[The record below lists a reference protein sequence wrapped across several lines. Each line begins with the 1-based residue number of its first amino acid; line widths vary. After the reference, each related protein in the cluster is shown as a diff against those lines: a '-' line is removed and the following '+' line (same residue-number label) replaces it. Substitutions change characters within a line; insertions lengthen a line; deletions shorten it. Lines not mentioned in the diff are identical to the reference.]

1 MEIEKTSDENA
12 NPKIKNGDITRMT
25 AHQYEKK
32 INELLE
38 TIEILESRL
47 LLLNSQKGYAVT
59 KLKDYEEK
67 NDNLQKKFDDKTKE
81 NQKLEEVKNAKEEEI
96 KDLKKNNKIFTQ
108 RNKEKFENLH
118 KDLESKAK
126 TIDKL
131 NEELKDKNQKLRSLS
146 VTHRLNQ
153 NERDIS
159 NKELEEQKRINKQ
172 QNKIILDLNK
182 KLDIINIHK
191 KNEGA
196 LSIEVENLKE
206 DNIRLLEMLKQSN
219 VPSIKI

>member
-1 MEIEKTSDENA
+1 M
-12 NPKIKNGDITRMT
+12 
-25 AHQYEKK
+25 
-32 INELLE
+32 
-38 TIEILESRL
+38 
-47 LLLNSQKGYAVT
+47 
-59 KLKDYEEK
+59 
-67 NDNLQKKFDDKTKE
+67 
-81 NQKLEEVKNAKEEEI
+81 
-96 KDLKKNNKIFTQ
+96 
-108 RNKEKFENLH
+108 
-118 KDLESKAK
+118 
-126 TIDKL
+126 
-131 NEELKDKNQKLRSLS
+131 NEELKEKNKKFRSLS

-172 QNKIILDLNK
+172 QNKRILDLNK

-196 LSIEVENLKE
+196 LLIEVENLKE

>member
-1 MEIEKTSDENA
+1 M
-12 NPKIKNGDITRMT
+12 
-25 AHQYEKK
+25 
-32 INELLE
+32 
-38 TIEILESRL
+38 
-47 LLLNSQKGYAVT
+47 
-59 KLKDYEEK
+59 
-67 NDNLQKKFDDKTKE
+67 
-81 NQKLEEVKNAKEEEI
+81 
-96 KDLKKNNKIFTQ
+96 
-108 RNKEKFENLH
+108 
-118 KDLESKAK
+118 
-126 TIDKL
+126 
-131 NEELKDKNQKLRSLS
+131 NEELKEKNKKFRPLS